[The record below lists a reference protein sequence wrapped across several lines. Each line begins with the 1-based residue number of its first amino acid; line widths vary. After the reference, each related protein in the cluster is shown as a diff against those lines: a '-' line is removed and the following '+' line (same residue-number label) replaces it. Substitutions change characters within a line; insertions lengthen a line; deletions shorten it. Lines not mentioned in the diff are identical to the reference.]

1 MDIKLKKRPWYIR
14 HKRKLIGAVA
24 AALLIIINIYLILE
38 PRTKF
43 VDKEDVTIAEAKL
56 DDFCEYL
63 DVEGIVHPIL
73 NIKVN
78 SLEAGYISQIKAPE
92 GTMLKEGDTILVID
106 NPELVRSIET
116 ERLAWEK
123 QQMNHRLQRYQMEQK
138 SLTLQQ
144 QVFQAEY
151 DIARLSK
158 SHNLDKEEA
167 RMGIKSRAQLE
178 VSEEEYRHNLQKS
191 RLTLAALKHDSAI
204 NAIQSSLL
212 DNELRSEHKRYKQT
226 EQRLDNLIIRSP
238 VNGQLSHISATQGQ
252 RISSGESVA
261 QINILDDFKVQAHIS
276 EYYVERI
283 AVGLPAS
290 VTYQEKEYSMRI
302 SRVVPE
308 VKERTFTVELT
319 FTGEKP
325 DNIRVG
331 KNYRVEIELDKP
343 EKKLIVPR
351 GKFYKQTGGYYIYK
365 LNAAGNIAMRTEIV
379 TGRQNPEHLEIIKG
393 LEAGDNV
400 IISDYSLFGDA
411 EQIRFK

>member
-238 VNGQLSHISATQGQ
+238 VNGQLRHISATQGQ

-319 FTGEKP
+319 FTGGKIVSVVGIQL
-325 DNIRVG
+325 DIIRYINDDFAVFIG
-331 KNYRVEIELDKP
+331 INGALELLCCAD
-343 EKKLIVPR
+343 IMR
-351 GKFYKQTGGYYIYK
+351 GS
-365 LNAAGNIAMRTEIV
+365 
-379 TGRQNPEHLEIIKG
+379 KG
-393 LEAGDNV
+393 LKRHG
-400 IISDYSLFGDA
+400 
-411 EQIRFK
+411 